1 VKTELN
7 ADITRQGLAF
17 GLNSGAMAMVRF
29 LGDAVRNRFGAVNT
43 LRASGVIGAAGLL
56 IVAMAPSSAVAI
68 AGFALTG
75 IGVANMVPIMF
86 SAAGNYPGLPPGSG
100 IATTTM
106 IGYSGYLV
114 APSVI
119 GFIAEHVGFRFTF
132 GAVALLLLVVA
143 SFARN
148 AASADGVKA

>member
-1 VKTELN
+1 V
-7 ADITRQGLAF
+7 G
-17 GLNSGAMAMVRF
+17 
-29 LGDAVRNRFGAVNT
+29 
-43 LRASGVIGAAGLL
+43 L
-56 IVAMAPSSAVAI
+56 IVAALSPSSELAILGFAI
-68 AGFALTG
+68 AG

-106 IGYSGYLV
+106 LGYTGYLL

-119 GFIAEHVGFRFTF
+119 GYVAQHVGFRFTY

-143 SFARN
+143 SLASK
-148 AASADGVKA
+148 AAAADGVKA

>member
-1 VKTELN
+1 L
-7 ADITRQGLAF
+7 
-17 GLNSGAMAMVRF
+17 
-29 LGDAVRNRFGAVNT
+29 
-43 LRASGVIGAAGLL
+43 
-56 IVAMAPSSAVAI
+56 AI
-68 AGFALTG
+68 AGFAIAG

-106 IGYSGYLV
+106 LGYTGYLL

-119 GFIAEHVGFRFTF
+119 GYVAQHVGFRFTY

-143 SFARN
+143 SLASK
-148 AASADGVKA
+148 AAAADGVKA